1 MLASR
6 YIKREKASLV
16 VDLRRSKTSLLNLP
30 VSSQTRGLGAELH
43 KCYRSTFS
51 QVKLTFTPDVRFY
64 ATGFSAFC
72 FVNSLGNGT
81 KEKHRTDKIIYTY
94 DNIINM
100 NWREWRCRPSRIWV
114 LFKWEEKLIRKKNNY
129 STEFVAL
136 QTKIALLPW
145 NFNYTVRGS

>member
-43 KCYRSTFS
+43 KCYRSAFS
-51 QVKLTFTPDVRFY
+51 PVKLFTFMPDTRFY

-72 FVNSLGNGT
+72 FVNSLGSGT
-81 KEKHRTDKIIYTY
+81 KEKHRTD
-94 DNIINM
+94 
-100 NWREWRCRPSRIWV
+100 
-114 LFKWEEKLIRKKNNY
+114 
-129 STEFVAL
+129 
-136 QTKIALLPW
+136 
-145 NFNYTVRGS
+145 

>member
-30 VSSQTRGLGAELH
+30 ISSQTRGLGAELH
-43 KCYRSTFS
+43 KCYRSAFS

-72 FVNSLGNGT
+72 FVNSLGSGT
-81 KEKHRTDKIIYTY
+81 KEKHRTDKI
-94 DNIINM
+94 
-100 NWREWRCRPSRIWV
+100 V
-114 LFKWEEKLIRKKNNY
+114 
-129 STEFVAL
+129 
-136 QTKIALLPW
+136 
-145 NFNYTVRGS
+145 